1 MATKKKQEES
11 QELPIMTTLGFKK
24 QGGLWYVIELKTQGD
39 KVVDVKL
46 SEGDTKA
53 IALEAF
59 KIKAANSFLNIE
71 E

>member
-1 MATKKKQEES
+1 MATKKKQEE
-11 QELPIMTTLGFKK
+11 QGELPIMTTLGFKK

-39 KVVDVKL
+39 KVIDVKL